1 MYCPTNLLTPSQRRQ
16 CWETQEGQEK
26 HPSPDLL
33 LELLDLSGSE
43 VRVTLYISEKE
54 ANKLLNVLQ
63 HMILAR
69 NVHTYHADF
78 LQAQNW
84 QNTQVESATYFLLK
98 LL

>member
-1 MYCPTNLLTPSQRRQ
+1 M
-16 CWETQEGQEK
+16 QEGQEK

-33 LELLDLSGSE
+33 LEPLDLSGSE

-63 HMILAR
+63 HMILACK
-69 NVHTYHADF
+69 VHIHHADF